1 PAVHRRQPARSPPLS
16 LPTRRSS
23 DLVSSLLQ
31 RMGRTGR
38 RAGTVANTTFFCETD
53 DGMLQAVAMVE
64 LAKAHWVEAV
74 ELSDRAWPVL
84 IHQLLALSLASD
96 GVAPEAAWT
105 HLQRVPD
112 FAGIRRPE
120 FDRLIQWMLRDG
132 GLRMA
137 SG

>member
-64 LAKAHWVEAV
+64 HAKAHWVEAV

-84 IHQLLALSLASD
+84 RSEEHTSELQSRENVVCRLLL
-96 GVAPEAAWT
+96 
-105 HLQRVPD
+105 
-112 FAGIRRPE
+112 
-120 FDRLIQWMLRDG
+120 
-132 GLRMA
+132 
-137 SG
+137 